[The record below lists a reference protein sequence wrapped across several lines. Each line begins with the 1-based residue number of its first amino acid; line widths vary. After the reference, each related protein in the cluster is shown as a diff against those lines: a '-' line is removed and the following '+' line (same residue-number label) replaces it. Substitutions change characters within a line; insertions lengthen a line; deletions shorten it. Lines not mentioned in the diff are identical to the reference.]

1 MDLSKGF
8 HHVPVKQKDR
18 AKTAFVFPMGKFHFN
33 RMPFGLMNAPAIFQQ
48 LMEQVLQDHKAFARP
63 YIDDVIIFSSDWTTH
78 LDHIRRVLEALKRAG
93 LTANPKKCE
102 LGGKH
107 MLYLGHIVGS
117 GKLVVPQDRAKAMR
131 EYVQPVTK
139 KGLQSFLGSVSYY
152 RHFIPNIAQYTS
164 LLTPATSKEAPSRV
178 CWSEGM
184 RGACTHLCSVL
195 SDVCVFTIPDSNDI
209 FTVHTDASLLGLGG
223 VLNVVRTGEELPVAY
238 YARQL
243 RGAETN
249 YSATE
254 LEALVVLASVEN
266 FGHYLYGRAFEVT
279 TDHKALESLQS
290 SKTLSRRLQRM
301 AMKLQQ

>member
-1 MDLSKGF
+1 
-8 HHVPVKQKDR
+8 
-18 AKTAFVFPMGKFHFN
+18 
-33 RMPFGLMNAPAIFQQ
+33 
-48 LMEQVLQDHKAFARP
+48 
-63 YIDDVIIFSSDWTTH
+63 
-78 LDHIRRVLEALKRAG
+78 
-93 LTANPKKCE
+93 
-102 LGGKH
+102 
-107 MLYLGHIVGS
+107 
-117 GKLVVPQDRAKAMR
+117 MR

-139 KGLQSFLGSVSYY
+139 KGLRSFLGSVSYY
-152 RHFIPNIAQYTS
+152 RRFIPNIAQYTS

-184 RGACTHLCSVL
+184 RGAFTHLCSVL
-195 SDVCVFTIPDSNDI
+195 SDVCVLTIPDNNDI
-209 FTVHTDASLLGLGG
+209 FTLHTDSSLLGLRG

-238 YARQL
+238 YTRQL

-254 LEALVVLASVEN
+254 LEALAVLASVVN
-266 FGHYLYGRAFEVT
+266 FSHYIYGRAFEVT